1 MQLRTGPANR
11 RKAIHE
17 LKNQPSQIAISLY
30 QLGTGKF
37 LRVCE
42 RVRLNVE
49 ALPGSLP
56 SHDQPQLRKLGFVA
70 LLTGAPMST

>member
-11 RKAIHE
+11 ETIHE

-42 RVRLNVE
+42 RVRLNVKR
-49 ALPGSLP
+49 SLVVFRHTT
-56 SHDQPQLRKLGFVA
+56 SR
-70 LLTGAPMST
+70 SS